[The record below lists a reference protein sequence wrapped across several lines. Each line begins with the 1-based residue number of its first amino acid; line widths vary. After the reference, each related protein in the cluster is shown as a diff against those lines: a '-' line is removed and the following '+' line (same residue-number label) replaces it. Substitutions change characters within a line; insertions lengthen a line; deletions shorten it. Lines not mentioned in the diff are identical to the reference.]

1 MRGVLLGA
9 ALAAVLLSGCGSP
22 ATPSAPAEGTTV
34 PSTASGPTLVPGAV
48 TAPPA
53 GDGPLDLTA
62 LNIDFEP
69 KGLVAPAGPVA
80 ISFHNQDNGIPH
92 NVQVN
97 DASGATVYQGEVL
110 TGPSDTQESIGDLA
124 PGAYTFVCTVHPN
137 MQGTLTILP

>member
-1 MRGVLLGA
+1 MRGVLVVPRWQHSCFRDAGRLRRRQA
-9 ALAAVLLSGCGSP
+9 P
-22 ATPSAPAEGTTV
+22 RKATIDPS
-34 PSTASGPTLVPGAV
+34 SASGPTLVPGAV

-69 KGLVAPAGPVA
+69 KELVAPAGPVA

-97 DASGATVYQGEVL
+97 DASGATVYQGEIL

-124 PGAYTFVCTVHPN
+124 PGAYTFVCTIHPN

>member
-1 MRGVLLGA
+1 MRGVLVGA
-9 ALAAVLLSGCGSP
+9 ALAALMLSGCGP
-22 ATPSAPAEGTTV
+22 AAAPSSDAEATID
-34 PSTASGPTLVPGAV
+34 PSSASGPTLVPGAV

-53 GDGPLDLTA
+53 GDGLDLTA

-69 KGLVAPAGPVA
+69 KELVAPAGPVA

-97 DASGATVYQGEVL
+97 DASGATVYQGEIL
-110 TGPSDTQESIGDLA
+110 TGPSDTQESIGDLS
-124 PGAYTFVCTVHPN
+124 PGAYTFVCTIHPN